1 MQSVLL
7 MAIVSGLW
15 YWFSAGLAGYT
26 LFSMLKSPTF
36 IGFCLG
42 LLWGDPVT
50 GIMAGGSIE
59 VVYLGLVAPGGNIP
73 SDKALAALI
82 AVPLVLMSDMS
93 VELAVSVAV
102 PVGAIGVLINN
113 LRRYFNAI
121 FVHRADELAVEGD
134 VKGIWRNATW
144 YPLALGFVMRFP
156 IVFVANYFG
165 ADLINQLLTIIPEW
179 VLHGMSVMGGL
190 LPALGFATTIFM
202 IGKREYIPL
211 FFIGYFLVEYSGL
224 TTIGAAIFG
233 LMIAL
238 IISYMGGFPRL
249 RGEIA
254 AESSREEVSPKTARR
269 TNQDAIDEMMGRK

>member
-36 IGFCLG
+36 IGFSLG

-50 GIMAGGSIE
+50 GIIAGGSIE

-113 LRRYFNAI
+113 VRRYANAI
-121 FVHRADELAVEGD
+121 FVHKADELALEGD
-134 VKGIWRNATW
+134 VKGIWRNATLW
-144 YPLALGFVMRFP
+144 PLALGFVMRFP
-156 IVFVANYFG
+156 IVFIANYFG
-165 ADLINQLLTIIPEW
+165 ADLINKLLTIIPEW
-179 VLHGMSVMGGL
+179 FLHGMTVMGGV

-202 IGKREYIPL
+202 IGKREYMPL
-211 FFIGYFLVEYSGL
+211 FFLGFFIVKYSGL
-224 TTIGAAIFG
+224 TTVGAAIFG

-238 IISYMGGFPRL
+238 IISYMGGFP
-249 RGEIA
+249 GVNKQNSNQSNQNHVTTHSNQA
-254 AESSREEVSPKTARR
+254 ALDR
-269 TNQDAIDEMMGRK
+269 MMGR

>member
-1 MQSVLL
+1 MHNVLL

-15 YWFSAGLAGYT
+15 YWFAAGLAGYT

-36 IGFCLG
+36 IGFTLG
-42 LLWGDPVT
+42 LLWGDPVV
-50 GIMAGGSIE
+50 GIIAGGSIE

-73 SDKALAALI
+73 SDKALAALV

-113 LRRYFNAI
+113 VRRYANAM
-121 FVHRADELAVEGD
+121 FVHKADKLALEGD
-134 VKGIWRNATW
+134 VKGIWRAATL

-165 ADLINQLLTIIPEW
+165 ADLINQLLMVIPEW
-179 VLHGMSVMGGL
+179 FLHGMTIMGGV

-202 IGKREYIPL
+202 IGKKEYMPL
-211 FFIGYFLVEYSGL
+211 FFFGFFVVKYSGL
-224 TTIGAAIFG
+224 TTVGAAIFG
-233 LMIAL
+233 LIIAF
-238 IISYMGGFPRL
+238 IIMNLGGFPSL
-249 RGEIA
+249 NPNHSKNDQA
-254 AESSREEVSPKTARR
+254 NA
-269 TNQDAIDEMMGRK
+269 TNVRSNQSALDRMMGK

>member
-1 MQSVLL
+1 MQSTLL

-36 IGFCLG
+36 IGFSLG

-93 VELAVSVAV
+93 VDLAVSVAV

-113 LRRYFNAI
+113 VRRYANAA
-121 FVHRADELAVEGD
+121 FVHKADDLALEGD
-134 VKGIWRNATW
+134 VKGIWRNATLW
-144 YPLALGFVMRFP
+144 PLALGFVMRFP
-156 IVFVANYFG
+156 VVFVANYFG
-165 ADLINQLLTIIPEW
+165 ADLINQLLTVIPNW
-179 VLHGMSVMGGL
+179 FLHGMTVMGGV

-202 IGKREYIPL
+202 IGKREYMPL
-211 FFIGYFLVEYSGL
+211 FFLGYFIVQYSGL
-224 TTIGAAIFG
+224 STVGAAIFG
-233 LMIAL
+233 LLIAL
-238 IISYMGGFPRL
+238 IISYMGGFPSLNKNRK
-249 RGEIA
+249 A
-254 AESSREEVSPKTARR
+254 HDQPAEESVNKNS
-269 TNQDAIDEMMGRK
+269 NQAAIDRMMGR

>member
-36 IGFCLG
+36 IGFSLG

-50 GIMAGGSIE
+50 GIIAGGSIE

-113 LRRYFNAI
+113 VRRYANAI
-121 FVHRADELAVEGD
+121 FVHKADELALEGD
-134 VKGIWRNATW
+134 VKGIWKNATLW
-144 YPLALGFVMRFP
+144 PLALGFVMRFP
-156 IVFVANYFG
+156 IVFIANYFG
-165 ADLINQLLTIIPEW
+165 ADLINKLLTIIPEW
-179 VLHGMSVMGGL
+179 FLHGMTVMGGV

-202 IGKREYIPL
+202 IGKREYMPL
-211 FFIGYFLVEYSGL
+211 FFLGFFIVKYSGL
-224 TTIGAAIFG
+224 TTVGAAIFG

-238 IISYMGGFPRL
+238 IISYMGGFP
-249 RGEIA
+249 GVNKQNSNQSNQNHVTTHSNQA
-254 AESSREEVSPKTARR
+254 ALDR
-269 TNQDAIDEMMGRK
+269 MMGR

>member
-36 IGFCLG
+36 IGFSLG

-50 GIMAGGSIE
+50 GIIAGGSIE

-113 LRRYFNAI
+113 VRRYANAI
-121 FVHRADELAVEGD
+121 FVHKADELALEGD
-134 VKGIWRNATW
+134 VKGIWRNATLW
-144 YPLALGFVMRFP
+144 PLALGFVMRFP
-156 IVFVANYFG
+156 IVFIANYFG
-165 ADLINQLLTIIPEW
+165 ADLINKLLTIIPEW
-179 VLHGMSVMGGL
+179 FLHGMTVMGGV

-202 IGKREYIPL
+202 IGKREYMPL
-211 FFIGYFLVEYSGL
+211 FFLGFFIVKYSGL
-224 TTIGAAIFG
+224 TTVGAAIFG

-238 IISYMGGFPRL
+238 IISYMGGFP
-249 RGEIA
+249 GVNKQNSNQSDQNHVTTHSNQA
-254 AESSREEVSPKTARR
+254 ALDR
-269 TNQDAIDEMMGRK
+269 MMGR